1 MAKAKSPIINER
13 IQSMS
18 AERQA
23 LLKRLAKQKSPQ
35 STNPGDLLSIPQ
47 RGHDGPVPLSFAQR
61 RLWFLHQL
69 APDSPFYDESTM
81 LRLNTVINPVEFER
95 SLDEIVH
102 RHEAL
107 RTVFRT
113 IDEEPVQVILPELHL
128 PLLFR
133 DLRLL
138 PQSEREDEALR
149 FASEELR
156 KPFDLTIGPL
166 LRCALLQIDVES
178 YMLVLTMHHIICDGW
193 SMDVLFRD
201 LREIYGAFITRRP
214 SPLPPLQIQYADY
227 TIWQRERLAGESLDR
242 LLSYWKRQL
251 EDLSALTLPTDFPRP
266 TVQSFRGAILRL
278 ELSADLT
285 RRIKHLARTESV
297 TVFVLLL
304 AAFKILLYRHCG
316 QEDIVIGAP
325 VSGRNLSETQ
335 PLIGFFVN
343 SLVLRSDLS
352 GNPSFHDALLRIKQV
367 VMDGFAHDELPFEVL
382 VEHLQPERSLDRN
395 PLFQVAFQYV
405 NAVGQVDGGGLEAAS
420 AAKSARGTAIFDLAL
435 TLWEGS
441 EGIAGELEYC
451 TELFT
456 EATVQRIARRFEVL
470 LESITADPQQ
480 SIGTLSLMPEEE
492 QQQVLEEWNQT
503 QIDTPPLACVLTN
516 FEEQVARR
524 PQATAVSFGAQNL
537 NYEALNRHANQLA
550 HRLRNRGIGRESV
563 VSILMQRSLES
574 FISILA
580 IIKSGAAYLPLDV
593 AYPGERLNY
602 ILSDAGAALLLTLRG
617 DRKLLPDASVPV
629 LCVDDESELL
639 LEESMANLQIRPDL
653 DDLAYVIYTS
663 GSTGRPKGVDVTHAG
678 LSNLVRWHLRTYA
691 VDQTDRATHVASFAY
706 DAAVWEIWPYLTVG
720 AAVHIAD
727 DMTRLSAAALIDWMA
742 RERIT
747 LTFLPTPLAEVVLD
761 IRWPDSLQLKALLT
775 GGDTLRRRPSKGL
788 PCPVINHYG
797 PTENSVVTTA
807 TIIDAEDLSV
817 RPPPI
822 GRPID
827 NNRVYVLDCRG
838 QPVPIGVPG
847 ELHIGGLGLA
857 RGYRGQPALT
867 VERFLH
873 DPYDQSPNAR
883 IYASGDLV
891 RWRDDGQIEFLGR
904 IDHQVKI
911 RGFRIELSEI
921 ETELCRHPAIEEAV
935 VVVREDTANDRSLAA
950 YIVARP
956 ESNNKQM
963 DEKAERE
970 QIGHWQ
976 TLYDETYNTQDSTA
990 DPAFNI
996 VGWNDSY
1003 SGAPIPVEEMREWV
1017 DESVAK
1023 IRNLKPRRVLEIG
1036 CGTGLLLLRL
1046 APDCDSYIGTDFSAA
1061 AIEFTGNQLHTRKLQ
1076 RCVEL
1081 RCCEATEAAIG
1092 YQSFDT
1098 VVLNS
1103 VIQYF
1108 PSVHY
1113 LVQVLEHALTALAPG
1128 GRLFVG
1134 DVRNL
1139 SLLRAFHT
1147 DLELHHMLDQSTPEV
1162 LHDAVAKLV
1171 AQDSELA
1178 VDPLFF
1184 LAFAKRFPQVR
1195 SVEFQL
1201 KRGQSN
1207 NELNRF
1213 RYDVVLSCTEA
1224 VIAASTEEEL
1234 NWRTRNLD
1242 LDRLSD
1248 FLQKKAPTSL
1258 SIRQIPNAWVASAV
1272 AAAGLVDDGTSET
1285 QAVLEVVRQKAS
1297 GSIAPG
1303 EWPRWAAQRS
1313 YAVALSWNLAR
1324 QDGCYDVLLERR
1336 IKGDTDTPPSF
1347 PVRETPPL
1355 SDWTNYTNQP
1365 FQALHQNR
1373 LVPRLQTHLLQRLP
1387 DYMVP
1392 SSFTFLEALPLTPN
1406 GKLDRQAL
1414 PPPHDMRAKYASGY
1428 VAPRNYVEIAL
1439 AGIWAD
1445 TLAID
1450 RVGIHENFF
1459 SQLGGHSLIATQLMA
1474 RINDAFR
1481 AQLPL
1486 QWIFESPTV
1495 AEFAAV
1501 MGEQTELAGRLE
1513 RTAELLLSLDN
1524 LALAETQEAEA
1535 L

>member
-1 MAKAKSPIINER
+1 MTKAKSANINER

-23 LLKRLAKQKSPQ
+23 LLRRLAKQKSAQPV
-35 STNPGDLLSIPQ
+35 NPADLVSIPQ
-47 RGHDGPVPLSFAQR
+47 RGHDDPVPLSFAQR
-61 RLWFLHQL
+61 RLWYLHQL

-81 LRLNTVINPVEFER
+81 LRLDTVINPVELER
-95 SLDEIVH
+95 SLNQIVH

-113 IDEEPVQVILPELHL
+113 IDDEPAQVVLPELHL

-138 PQSEREDEALR
+138 PQFEREDEALR

-156 KPFDLTIGPL
+156 RPFDLTTGPL
-166 LRCALLQIDVES
+166 LRCALLQIDAEG

-193 SMDVLFRD
+193 SMDVLFRE
-201 LREIYGAFITRRP
+201 LREIYGAFVTRRP
-214 SPLPPLQIQYADY
+214 SPLPPLQIQYPDY
-227 TIWQRERLAGESLDR
+227 TIWQHQRLVGESLER
-242 LLSYWKRQL
+242 LLDYWKSQL
-251 EDLSALTLPTDFPRP
+251 EDLPTLALPTDFPRP
-266 TVQSFRGAILRL
+266 TVQSFRGAILHL
-278 ELSADLT
+278 NLSARLT
-285 RRIKHLARTESV
+285 SRVKQLARTEGV

-304 AAFKILLYRHCG
+304 AAFKTLLYRHCG
-316 QEDIVIGAP
+316 QDDIVIGAP

-352 GNPSFHDALLRIKQV
+352 GNPSFHDTLQRVKQV

-405 NAVGQVDGGGLEAAS
+405 NAVGQANGGGLEAAS
-420 AAKSARGTAIFDLAL
+420 AAKSTRGTAIFDLAL

-456 EATVQRIARRFEVL
+456 QATAQRIVRRFEVL

-480 SIGTLSLMPEEE
+480 SIGALPLMPEEE
-492 QQQVLEEWNQT
+492 QRQVLEEWNQT
-503 QIDTPPLACVLTN
+503 EIDTPPLTCVVTN
-516 FEEQVARR
+516 FESQVALR
-524 PQATAVSFGAQNL
+524 PDATAVSFGTKHL
-537 NYEALNRHANQLA
+537 SYEALNRHANQLA
-550 HRLRNRGIGRESV
+550 HRLENLGIGRESV
-563 VSILMQRSLES
+563 VCILMQRGLES

-580 IIKSGAAYLPLDV
+580 IIKSGAAYLPLDI
-593 AYPGERLNY
+593 AYPCERLNY

-639 LEESMANLQIRPDL
+639 LEESMANLPISPDL

-678 LSNLVRWHLRTYA
+678 LSNLVRWHQRTYA

-720 AAVHIAD
+720 AAVYIAD
-727 DMTRLSAAALIDWMA
+727 DMTRLSAATLIDWMT

-747 LTFLPTPLAEVVLD
+747 ITFLPTPLAEVVLD
-761 IRWPDSLQLKALLT
+761 IHWPDSLHLKALLT
-775 GGDTLRRRPSKGL
+775 GGDALRRRPSKGL

-807 TIIDAEDLSV
+807 AIIDADELSV

-838 QPVPIGVPG
+838 QPVPIGVRG
-847 ELHIGGLGLA
+847 ELHIGGRGLA
-857 RGYRGQPALT
+857 RGYRGQPTLT
-867 VERFLH
+867 EQRFLH
-873 DPYDQSPNAR
+873 DPFDQSPNAR
-883 IYASGDLV
+883 MYASGDLV

-921 ETELCRHPAIEEAV
+921 ETELCRHPAIEEAIV
-935 VVVREDTANDRSLAA
+935 VVHEDSTNVRSLAA
-950 YIVARP
+950 YIVAHSQ
-956 ESNNKQM
+956 SNCNKVD
-963 DEKAERE
+963 DEAERE

-976 TLYDETYNTQDSTA
+976 ALYDETYNTSNSSE

-1003 SGAPIPVEEMREWV
+1003 SGAPIPLEDMSEWV
-1017 DESVAK
+1017 DESVTK
-1023 IRNLKPRRVLEIG
+1023 IRNLEPRRVLEIG

-1046 APDCDSYIGTDFSAA
+1046 APDCDSYVGTDFSAS

-1092 YQSFDT
+1092 YQSYDT

-1108 PSVHY
+1108 PSMHY
-1113 LVQVLEHALTALAPG
+1113 LVQVLEHALTALTRE

-1134 DVRNL
+1134 DVRHL

-1147 DLELHHMLDQSTPEV
+1147 DLELHHLFDQSTPDV
-1162 LHDAVAKLV
+1162 LRDAVAKRV
-1171 AQDSELA
+1171 AQDGELA

-1184 LAFAKRFPQVR
+1184 LAFASRFPQVR

-1201 KRGQSN
+1201 KRGLSH

-1213 RYDVVLSCTEA
+1213 RYDVVLSCSEA
-1224 VIAASTEEEL
+1224 VTTPSIEDL
-1234 NWRTRNLD
+1234 NWQTCNLD

-1248 FLQKKAPTSL
+1248 LLREKAPASL
-1258 SIRQIPNAWVASAV
+1258 SLRQVPNASVVSSV
-1272 AAAGLVDDGTSET
+1272 AAAHLVELGTSDT
-1285 QAVLEVVRQKAS
+1285 HTVLEAARQKAV

-1303 EWPRWAAQRS
+1303 EWPQWAAQRS
-1313 YAVALSWNLAR
+1313 YAVALSWNLAS

-1336 IKGDTDTPPSF
+1336 VSGDTDIPPAF
-1347 PVRETPPL
+1347 PIREIPL
-1355 SDWTNYTNQP
+1355 LRDWMNYTSQP

-1387 DYMVP
+1387 DYMLP

-1406 GKLDRQAL
+1406 GKLNRHSL
-1414 PPPHDMRAKYASGY
+1414 PPPHEMRARYASGY
-1428 VAPRNYVEIAL
+1428 VAPRNQVEIAL

-1445 TLAID
+1445 TLSVD

-1495 AEFAAV
+1495 AEFAEA
-1501 MGEQTELAGRLE
+1501 MSEHAELTGRLE

-1524 LALAETQEAEA
+1524 LALAEAQEAEA